1 MPISPAIFPRQTSAV
16 SSAEPVAARMV
27 RECRDC
33 GHFQTVP
40 AMPPGHVAHCLR
52 CDAAL
57 RRTRHNTL
65 GRGLALYMTAL
76 CLFLICCSQS
86 LMTVGTF
93 GLNQTA
99 TLFSGPAGF
108 AQYGIWPLAAVVAF
122 MTIIA
127 PMLRLV
133 LILYVLIGLRLR
145 HPPVH
150 LRKAFAWADR
160 LRPWAMV
167 DVFLLGVFVA
177 FAELPS
183 QLHTNIG
190 ASLYALLALMVVLV
204 AADAVMDRHAVW
216 EEMDKRGIPD
226 ELIDHEA
233 TLAAG
238 AMSGA
243 VACDVCGLVNSPR
256 GGIRSRCARCGF
268 ALKPRKPNSITRA
281 WALLIAAAILYI
293 PANTYPVLAFYELGS
308 GSGHTIIGGAE
319 ELLHAG
325 LWPLALLVFL
335 ASIAVPCLKILGLG
349 TLLITTQRRSR
360 WQLRQRTTLYRIV
373 SVIGRWSMV
382 DIFMESVLVGLV
394 QFGAIVT
401 IGPGPGA
408 LAFCGVVILT
418 IFAAESF
425 DLRLMWDAAS
435 ADIAHNA
442 YAGLDRRRAR
452 SL

>member
-1 MPISPAIFPRQTSAV
+1 MNPLPHVGGSGADQPGNLPAADVGRLL
-16 SSAEPVAARMV
+16 AEPVAARMV

-76 CLFLICCSQS
+76 CLFLICCTQS

-93 GLNQTA
+93 GLNHTA

-108 AQYGIWPLAAVVAF
+108 GQYGIWPLAAVVAF

-133 LILYVLIGLRLR
+133 LIIYVLIGLRLR

-167 DVFLLGVFVA
+167 DVFLLGLFVA

-190 ASLYALLALMVVLV
+190 ASLYALLALMIVLV
-204 AADAVMDRHAVW
+204 TADAVLDREAVW

-226 ELIDHEA
+226 ELTDHEA
-233 TLAAG
+233 TLAAA

-256 GGIRSRCARCGF
+256 RGIRLRCPRCGF
-268 ALKPRKPNSITRA
+268 ALEARKPNSITRA
-281 WALLIAAAILYI
+281 WALLIAAAVLYI
-293 PANTYPVLAFYELGS
+293 PANIYPVLAFYELGLGIWS
-308 GSGHTIIGGAE
+308 HHHRRCGGAPSC
-319 ELLHAG
+319 G
-325 LWPLALLVFL
+325 TLAARTPGVPCQHCC
-335 ASIAVPCLKILGLG
+335 AVPQNPGIGDAVNHHAKAV
-349 TLLITTQRRSR
+349 TLATPPAYRRS
-360 WQLRQRTTLYRIV
+360 T
-373 SVIGRWSMV
+373 
-382 DIFMESVLVGLV
+382 
-394 QFGAIVT
+394 
-401 IGPGPGA
+401 
-408 LAFCGVVILT
+408 
-418 IFAAESF
+418 
-425 DLRLMWDAAS
+425 AS
-435 ADIAHNA
+435 SA
-442 YAGLDRRRAR
+442 
-452 SL
+452 